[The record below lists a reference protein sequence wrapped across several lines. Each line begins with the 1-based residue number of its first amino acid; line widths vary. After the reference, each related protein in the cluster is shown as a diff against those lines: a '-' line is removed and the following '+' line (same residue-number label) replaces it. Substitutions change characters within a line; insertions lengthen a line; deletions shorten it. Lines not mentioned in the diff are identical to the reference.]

1 MADTPRGP
9 RLLDAAMPLLA
20 AASWIFHGSLA
31 LDSEHDVSSR
41 VLLGWV
47 SFVAAGI
54 GLGAALAMLSLRR
67 AVRLG
72 RTPGIERPQVSQPM
86 FFLMLGLVQVSF
98 GVDSVSGGPM
108 SVGEWAYLIF
118 TSVAGGAFAGI
129 ALVLHQARVDRVSAP
144 PETARTGS

>member
-1 MADTPRGP
+1 
-9 RLLDAAMPLLA
+9 MPLLA
-20 AASWIFHGSLA
+20 AASWIFHGLFA
-31 LDSEHDVSSR
+31 LDSGHAVSGKA
-41 VLLGWV
+41 LLGWV

-54 GLGAALAMLSLRR
+54 GLGAALAILGLRR

-72 RTPGIERPQVSQPM
+72 RTPGIERARVSQPL
-86 FFLMLGLVQVSF
+86 FFLMLGLLQVSF

-129 ALVLHQARVDRVSAP
+129 ALVLQQARVDRASSQ
-144 PETARTGS
+144 PEDARTGS